1 MALFISNVWKAQLK
15 QLRNCPAAIC
25 TSVSWHPALAGVP
38 IKSRRGV
45 TIELLTVAN
54 DVCISCYLFGGYI
67 YYAPPPFVLEVYLFT
82 ADLPHKKISTWI
94 LDGLP
99 VPPFFFS
106 AVSTPPRTVRGACF
120 TGRLAPRS
128 WGLHI
133 NHPRGTSW
141 SRPPRPRSEMQTY
154 ANHTPNTTFHH
165 IHTPMRHYETL
176 LPNIQQLCHFSPS
189 APSESSWPGWVWMIC
204 APKKH
209 QVKPVLRYSSKA
221 IWT

>member
-99 VPPFFFS
+99 VPPFFFLRSFHSS
-106 AVSTPPRTVRGACF
+106 AN
-120 TGRLAPRS
+120 RS
-128 WGLHI
+128 WGLFHRTPCPEELRTT
-133 NHPRGTSW
+133 HKSSPRYILIQATKAKIGD
-141 SRPPRPRSEMQTY
+141 
-154 ANHTPNTTFHH
+154 ANMCKPHTKHH
-165 IHTPMRHYETL
+165 ISPHPHTNETL
-176 LPNIQQLCHFSPS
+176 WDTSTQHPTVVSLFSICS
-189 APSESSWPGWVWMIC
+189 LWV
-204 APKKH
+204 
-209 QVKPVLRYSSKA
+209 
-221 IWT
+221 

>member
-1 MALFISNVWKAQLK
+1 M
-15 QLRNCPAAIC
+15 
-25 TSVSWHPALAGVP
+25 VSL
-38 IKSRRGV
+38 SR
-45 TIELLTVAN
+45 
-54 DVCISCYLFGGYI
+54 
-67 YYAPPPFVLEVYLFT
+67 
-82 ADLPHKKISTWI
+82 
-94 LDGLP
+94 
-99 VPPFFFS
+99 PFFFS

-189 APSESSWPGWVWMIC
+189 APSESSWPVTRMSLDDLRTKKTPSETGAEVQLEGYLFI
-204 APKKH
+204 KKH
-209 QVKPVLRYSSKA
+209 RCQNQNQNLVSYH
-221 IWT
+221 II